1 MILAIFAQFSQLNR
15 RTGPKARTEPEPH
28 PRPELSILTRNR
40 PKCWGGTAGTSPRFA
55 CNRPSAR
62 AALRRGPSKLPVKSY
77 AKGEDRNKPEKR
89 SSEDGANIQSSRHTC
104 HPRFRQDHSPGV
116 GKDRQDAGN
125 QQNHHAGQNA
135 LNIDHLHSLA
145 DLRLHRSGV
154 PATIEIVDHHSDRV
168 ERIWADIERIR
179 AEAPVVHNI
188 TNYVVMNTTANALL
202 ALGASPVMAHAEEEA
217 AEMTAIA
224 RSLVI
229 NIGTLSTPWIAAMFT
244 AGHAAMRMG
253 HPIVLDPVGAGAT
266 AFRTDTARKLLAE
279 LSPAIVR
286 GNASEIRALAYDE
299 QSTRGV
305 DSAHAADDAAKA
317 AHALSARHGS
327 VVVASGAVDLISSA
341 GALTRVCNGHPMMP
355 KVTGMGCTASALAGA
370 FAAVNPSAR
379 DAAVNAMAVM
389 GIAGELAAGQSPGPG
404 TFPARFLDA
413 LYLLNEAAIRQR
425 LQVRES

>member
-1 MILAIFAQFSQLNR
+1 M
-15 RTGPKARTEPEPH
+15 
-28 PRPELSILTRNR
+28 
-40 PKCWGGTAGTSPRFA
+40 
-55 CNRPSAR
+55 
-62 AALRRGPSKLPVKSY
+62 
-77 AKGEDRNKPEKR
+77 
-89 SSEDGANIQSSRHTC
+89 
-104 HPRFRQDHSPGV
+104 
-116 GKDRQDAGN
+116 
-125 QQNHHAGQNA
+125 
-135 LNIDHLHSLA
+135 
-145 DLRLHRSGV
+145 
-154 PATIEIVDHHSDRV
+154 DHHSDRA
-168 ERIWADIERIR
+168 ERIWADVQRIR

-188 TNYVVMNTTANALL
+188 TNYVVMNITANALL

-229 NIGTLSTPWIAAMFT
+229 NIGTLSTPWIAAMFK
-244 AGHAAMRMG
+244 AGHAAIRMG

-299 QSTRGV
+299 QATRGV
-305 DSAHAADDAAKA
+305 DSSHAVDDAAKA
-317 AHALSARHGS
+317 ASALSARHGS

-370 FAAVNPSAR
+370 FAAVNPSAH

-389 GIAGELAAGQSPGPG
+389 GIAGELAAEQSPGPG

-413 LYLLNEAAIRQR
+413 VYLLNEAGIRER